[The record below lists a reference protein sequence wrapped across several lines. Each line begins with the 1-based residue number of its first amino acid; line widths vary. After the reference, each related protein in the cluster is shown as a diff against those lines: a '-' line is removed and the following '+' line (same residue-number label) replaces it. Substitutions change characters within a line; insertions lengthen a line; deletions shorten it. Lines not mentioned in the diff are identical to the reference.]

1 MSPPCSQYAY
11 DKDHL
16 KGLVQNE
23 FSIHGDHLTGKQVEV
38 ILRPFI
44 NLGMH
49 QHNQERFATLC
60 SSVCWEMK
68 KDARVVSE
76 HQIRYAAAYQEE
88 CKALGHGL
96 AELEFATA
104 HEYHVR
110 QERKARALHAAEN
123 KRLRPGQRDEFDRAA
138 FLRAFP
144 APATD
149 DPSQILVGI
158 HCECSTCIVPA
169 HRTRSYANHLTQ
181 LNAVNRATHRLSGV
195 HPEKPVELAALHL
208 LRCRRLAWQR
218 AIQSLSLWA
227 HGRKLSPAF
236 HDGLHGTGRRIG
248 RGLDSYLPGCN
259 VLVSQHRQA
268 RDAPS

>member
-23 FSIHGDHLTGKQVEV
+23 FSIHGDQLTGKQVEV

-49 QHNQERFATLC
+49 KHNQERFAALC

-68 KDARVVSE
+68 QDARVVSE

-123 KRLRPGQRDEFDRAA
+123 KRLRPGQ
-138 FLRAFP
+138 
-144 APATD
+144 
-149 DPSQILVGI
+149 LVGI

-208 LRCRRLAWQR
+208 LRCRRLAWQG

-236 HDGLHGTGRRIG
+236 HHGLHGTGRRIG